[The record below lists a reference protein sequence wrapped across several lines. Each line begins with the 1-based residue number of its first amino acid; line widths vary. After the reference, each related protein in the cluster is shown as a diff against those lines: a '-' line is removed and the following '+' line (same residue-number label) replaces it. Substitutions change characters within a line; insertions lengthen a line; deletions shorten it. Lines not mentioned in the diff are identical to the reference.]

1 MRISPVPVHVALEAL
16 PDPQHLQAWWRELE
30 SRAELTFFTSWSWIG
45 QWLAVLPVA
54 LHKQLLVARQGERIV
69 GLGIVVKG
77 QAHLMRTMPVRC
89 WRLHATGI
97 RDIDDLTIEY
107 NGFLVDGDGG
117 GDVEQTM
124 LDFLLQRSGVK
135 RVEVAM
141 ATDRFTKLAQP
152 APKNFL
158 VRSDFKQSYLVDL
171 EQVRASGGDFLSTL
185 SANTRSQI
193 KRSLGAY
200 REFGELRI
208 EAAQSV
214 EQACVFFNE
223 LKTLHARVWVERGKH
238 SRFATSPIAQRFHT
252 ALIARAFDTGEVQLL
267 RVTAGASVLGY
278 LYNFVY
284 RGRVIFYQSGFN
296 YGLLDKHDRPGMVCH
311 TLAVQHQLQAG
322 HALYDLAAGDYRY
335 KASLAKHYEIQGSHV
350 FQQGGLLPRLDA
362 SMRKVLGRVRKWRAS
377 TQLVVGALGG
387 LHMAVAHNAHWCTDY
402 LMTVSA

>member
-1 MRISPVPVHVALEAL
+1 M
-16 PDPQHLQAWWRELE
+16 PDRPCLQTWWRELE
-30 SRAELTFFTSWSWIG
+30 SRADLTFFTSWSWIG
-45 QWLAVLPVA
+45 QWLDILPDA
-54 LHKQLLVARQGERIV
+54 LDRQLLVARQGERIV

-107 NGFLVDGDGG
+107 NGFLVDSSCTHDI
-117 GDVEQTM
+117 EQHM
-124 LDFLLQRSGVK
+124 LDFLLQHTGVK

-141 ATDRFTKLAQP
+141 ATARFAKLAQP

-158 VRSDFKQSYLVDL
+158 VRSDFKQSYMVDL
-171 EQVRASGGDFLSTL
+171 EHVRASGGEFLSTL

-193 KRSLGAY
+193 KRSMAAY
-200 REFGELRI
+200 RELGELRI
-208 EAAQSV
+208 DAAQSA
-214 EQACVFFNE
+214 EQAAAFFHE
-223 LKTLHARVWVERGKH
+223 LKALHAQIWIERGKH
-238 SRFATSPIAQRFHT
+238 SRFATSPLAQRFHT
-252 ALIARAFDTGEVQLL
+252 TLIADAFDKGEVQLL

-311 TLAVQHQLQAG
+311 TLAVQYQLQAG

-335 KASLAKHYEIQGSHV
+335 KASLAKQHEMQGSHV

-362 SMRKVLGRVRKWRAS
+362 SMRKVLGRVRKWRTS
-377 TQLVVGALGG
+377 TPLVVGALGC
-387 LHMAVAHNAHWCTDY
+387 LHMAITHDAHWCCGY
-402 LMTVSA
+402 LMVLSA